1 MANDYVSESGSTIIT
16 FFCGPNGKQFV
27 QVNITMPNRT
37 LAESMP
43 LKKFL
48 DFISPVLME
57 AARRAELEKK
67 LERNK

>member
-1 MANDYVSESGSTIIT
+1 
-16 FFCGPNGKQFV
+16 
-27 QVNITMPNRT
+27 
-37 LAESMP
+37 MP